1 MVHPQDILEQ
11 YYARLVQ
18 GEHRAPL
25 TVATYTGEIRLFL
38 DWITETQVCLE
49 TADTLSLVRYLE
61 RRRTRDR
68 IGSRT
73 TAKIIAALRSFFRFI
88 IDEHIRTDNPA
99 GILESPRQGIRL
111 PPVLA
116 RESVEQVLGLIDT
129 STPWGLRNRALYELI
144 YSAGLRVSEAVS
156 LNLRDLMF
164 SEGLIIVRGKGNKE
178 RFAIFGEEAAS
189 WLKRYLMEARPQLAG
204 FKQSSALF
212 ISRIGK
218 RLSRKGM
225 WKTYARTTV
234 PVGVSSKLHT
244 LRHTFATDLLAG
256 GADLRS
262 VQELLGHAD
271 LTTTQIYTHV
281 DGSFLKEQHRHYM
294 PRLWADS
301 KSQGDPENKG

>member
-1 MVHPQDILEQ
+1 LEP
-11 YYARLVQ
+11 YYSRLINR
-18 GEHRAPL
+18 EHRAPL

-38 DWITETQVCLE
+38 DWLTETQVCLE

-61 RRRTRDR
+61 QRRTRDR
-68 IGSRT
+68 INSRT
-73 TAKIIAALRSFFRFI
+73 AAKVIAALRSFFRFI
-88 IDEHIRTDNPA
+88 IDEHIRADNPA

-111 PPVLA
+111 PSVLT
-116 RESVEQVLGLIDT
+116 RESVDRVLGLIDT
-129 STPWGLRNRALYELI
+129 HTPWGLRDRALYELI

-156 LNLRDLMF
+156 LNLRDMMF
-164 SEGLIIVRGKGNKE
+164 YEGLIIVRGKGNKE

-189 WLKRYLMEARPQLAG
+189 WLKRYMAEARPRLAG
-204 FKQSSALF
+204 SKQSAALF
-212 ISRIGK
+212 ISRTGR

-225 WKTYARTTV
+225 WKTYAQITA
-234 PVGVSSKLHT
+234 PVGVSSKLHA

-281 DGSFLKEQHRHYM
+281 DGSLLKEQHRHYM
-294 PRLWADS
+294 PKLWTDGRYRS
-301 KSQGDPENKG
+301 DLKPRV